1 MMIEYKTK
9 QKLTKETVSFF
20 NSFDIQTYEYIKEM
34 LRDNDYA
41 TLNVKYGS
49 AIVDADGASLPFEL
63 KSNAS
68 LSLQMSNKFAGAF
81 TSYLSSRR
89 KELDACL
96 KKGTQ
101 LLVELT
107 FVPKEMKK
115 QAKNVDGME
124 FVPTIPKYSFEQVIL
139 PDDVRKDIFEAINI
153 LKYQELI
160 YNVWGFEEIDPIPR
174 SVINF
179 YGPPGT
185 GKTMSAHAVAKELNK
200 RLLALNYA
208 QIESK
213 YVGDAV
219 KNLSKAFETAKSND
233 CILFFDE
240 ADSFLGKR
248 INNVTHG
255 AEQALNSL
263 RSQMLILLEE
273 FPGIIIFAT
282 NLVSNFDQAFESRIL
297 KHIKFS
303 LPNEEARIQII
314 QKTIPPRL
322 PLACA
327 FTDAELT
334 ELSQMLDGLSGRE
347 IKGAI
352 QECLLSKAFAE
363 GSNAIF
369 RFDDFLLAFE
379 RKREALKKLASE
391 KPGDKKAAIFK
402 AMQEGKVSF
411 QNPDDGDKNK
421 DSSGDNA
428 EQESSQEDESL

>member
-1 MMIEYKTK
+1 MIEYRTK
-9 QKLTKETVSFF
+9 QELTKETVSFF
-20 NSFDIQTYEYIKEM
+20 NSFDIQMYEYIKEM
-34 LRDNDYA
+34 LRDQDYA
-41 TLNVKYGS
+41 TLNVKYGC
-49 AIVDADGASLPFEL
+49 ALVDADGASLPFEL

-68 LSLQMSNKFAGAF
+68 LSLQMTNKFAGAF

-107 FVPKEMKK
+107 FVPKEMKR
-115 QAKNVDGME
+115 QAKNAEGME
-124 FVPTIPKYSFEQVIL
+124 FIPVIPKYSFEQVVL
-139 PDDVRKDIFEAINI
+139 SDDVRKDIYEAINI
-153 LKYQELI
+153 LKYQKLI
-160 YNVWGFEEIDPIPR
+160 YKVWGFEEIDPVPR

-185 GKTMSAHAVAKELNK
+185 GKTMSAHAVAKELDK

-213 YVGDAV
+213 YVGDAA
-219 KNLSKAFETAKSND
+219 KNLSKAFEMAKDND

-248 INNVTHG
+248 IHNVTQG

-273 FPGIIIFAT
+273 FPGIVIFAT

-322 PLACA
+322 PLACS
-327 FTDAELT
+327 FTDTELT
-334 ELSQMLDGLSGRE
+334 ELSQILDGLSGRE

-352 QECLLSKAFAE
+352 QECLLSKASTE

-369 RFDDFLLAFE
+369 RFDDFRLAFE
-379 RKREALKKLASE
+379 RKQEALKKLASE
-391 KPGDKKAAIFK
+391 KSGDKKAAIIK

-411 QNPDDGDKNK
+411 ENSDEGDKET
-421 DSSGDNA
+421 DSSGDDA
-428 EQESSQEDESL
+428 EQESSQ